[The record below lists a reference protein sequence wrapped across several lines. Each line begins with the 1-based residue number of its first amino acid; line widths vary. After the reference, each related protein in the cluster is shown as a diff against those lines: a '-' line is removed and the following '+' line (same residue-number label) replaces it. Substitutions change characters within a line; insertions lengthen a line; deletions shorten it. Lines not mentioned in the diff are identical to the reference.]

1 MRSISVNSY
10 SAKWLGKRFP
20 WVYPKE
26 VAKGSVRPG
35 EWALFRDG
43 SGTVLGTGVLD
54 RGWIAGRV
62 FRHGDGPCDEAWIHG
77 LLDRAAALRDVLV
90 DPETDGYRL
99 VHGENDGLPGIRIDW
114 WSHHATVI
122 LDSPSLAV
130 VLPWITSWLE
140 DRRRP
145 RGIHLAYRLDGRDD
159 RNRELSPPPGLLAG
173 REPSGDV
180 KVRERGIV
188 YGVRPH
194 EGPDV
199 GLYTDMRAV
208 RAFLEPTWGG
218 TRVLNTFA
226 FTGAF
231 SVSAA
236 YNGALETVSVD
247 LSAKYLERAEQN
259 FTFNELSTDNHEFLV
274 EDTFKALDRFR
285 RQGRTF
291 DRVIL
296 DPPSFSHGPGGRWSA
311 KKDMPR
317 LVAAAARV
325 SDPGGWILAC
335 SNQGDLSPRDF
346 RGMVLSGLSKAKRD
360 AQELHVTS
368 QGPDYPAAAGFPEG
382 RYLKVTLWRVL

>member
-1 MRSISVNSY
+1 MRSITVNSY

-26 VAKGSVRPG
+26 VVKGRAAPG
-35 EWALFRDG
+35 EWAVFRDG
-43 SGTVLGTGVLD
+43 GGNVLGTGVLD
-54 RGWIAGRV
+54 DGWIAGRV
-62 FRHGDGPCDEAWIHG
+62 FRHGPGPADEAWIHG
-77 LLDRAAALRDVLV
+77 LLDEAAALRDVLIG
-90 DPETDGYRL
+90 PETDGFRL

-122 LDSPSLAV
+122 LDSPALAV
-130 VLPWITSWLE
+130 VLPWIVSWLE
-140 DRRRP
+140 ANRQP
-145 RGIHLAYRLDGRDD
+145 RGIHLAYRLDSRDD
-159 RNRELSPPPGLLAG
+159 RSRKLDPAPGVLAG
-173 REPSGDV
+173 HEPTGDV
-180 KVRERGIV
+180 KVRERGIT

-199 GLYTDMRAV
+199 GLYTDMREV

-218 TRVLNTFA
+218 TSVLNTFA

-236 YNGALETVSVD
+236 FNGALETVSVD

-259 FTFNELSTDNHEFLV
+259 FAYNELSTDNHEFLV

-291 DRVIL
+291 DRIIL

-325 SDPGGWILAC
+325 TSPGGWILAC

-346 RGMVLSGLSKAKRD
+346 RGMVVNGFAKAKRE
-360 AQELHVTS
+360 AQALHIAS
-368 QGPDYPAAAGFPEG
+368 QGPDYPAAAWFPEG